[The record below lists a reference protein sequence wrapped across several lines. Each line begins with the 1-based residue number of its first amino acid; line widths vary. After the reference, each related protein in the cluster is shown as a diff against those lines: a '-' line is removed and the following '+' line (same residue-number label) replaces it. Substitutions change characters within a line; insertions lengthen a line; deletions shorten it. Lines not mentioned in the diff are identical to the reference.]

1 MEFLKIGDE
10 EIEVLEL
17 WESEKARLYRRLDN
31 NTETWIPTK
40 ALSHFKFDIENFKAT
55 RTVKDWFIQKINWK

>member
-31 NTETWIPTK
+31 NTETWIPRK
-40 ALSHFKFDIENFKAT
+40 ALSNFKFDIENFKAT